1 VAIAAARIQIQP
13 RFAEHTSAAN
23 ESRNMSAQQLLQ
35 QLQAALGGDPGAI
48 SAKTDS
54 LQAAGGAPGTSTS
67 LVQIGQEPQV
77 EFGVRQLALL
87 VRSPL

>member
-1 VAIAAARIQIQP
+1 MAIAAAKFQYQP
-13 RFAEHTSAAN
+13 RFAEHTTAAN

-48 SAKTDS
+48 SAATDS
-54 LQAAGGAPGTSTS
+54 LQAAGGAPCTSTS
-67 LVQIGQEPQV
+67 LVQIGLEPQV

-87 VRSPL
+87 VRSSL